1 MSKWTKIKKIIAPI
15 EDDLEEVTEK
25 PLYEIQEIP
34 DPKFRLK
41 IVKPLN
47 YFIREIDF
55 QDGETKS
62 CDELLPCPKTRRKY
76 IPAQPFHKTN
86 GNHISMSHSDLN
98 TEAKELSCTSMNHR
112 EGGWPEHI
120 KAELSEHT
128 NKFIRQTCKEDMFKW
143 TVSGLIKKTEN
154 VLRQNNTMNIEQIYF
169 EDVDDIGNA
178 QTLEVKTLAKFKD
191 HSKHKRP
198 VSSISWQNCENSQF
212 AISYCSS
219 EFLGMYNEQCSD
231 AYIFNMEHTI
241 SPLITLASP
250 DHLTMLDFND
260 KVPHLLAGGCYR
272 GQVCWWDERIG
283 REPTGVSDF
292 ETSHTDAVY
301 FVKWIG
307 KVGTEFFT
315 GSSDGLVKWWDIRN
329 FKDPVK
335 QYMLQTSSSAMSE
348 FPPGINCLSFEP
360 TIPSKFMVGTEQGGV
375 VSCRMQAKA
384 GTNDW
389 VLGEFDNC
397 HYGKVMAVDR
407 NPFYPKNFLT
417 IGDTTCKIWCEDLKT
432 SSIMWMKP
440 SAARLT
446 GGAWSPTKISV
457 FFTTRIDGYVEV
469 WDFLHNHKAPILP
482 IKVADA
488 ALNCIKVVLYHHHIL
503 IIFTRSTTLVG
514 RSVWGEVMEPLP

>member
-1 MSKWTKIKKIIAPI
+1 MSNWTKVKSIVAVKEDDPEEI
-15 EDDLEEVTEK
+15 EDK
-25 PLYEIQEIP
+25 PIYEIQEMS

-41 IVKPLN
+41 IIKPLN
-47 YFIREIDF
+47 YFIRPAEF

-62 CDELLPCPKTRRKY
+62 QDEMLPCPKTRKKY

-86 GNHISMSHSDLN
+86 GSHTRMSHSELN
-98 TEAKELSCTSMNHR
+98 TDAKEMSSTSMNHT
-112 EGGWPEHI
+112 EGGWPEHV
-120 KAELSEHT
+120 KSELSEHK

-143 TVSGLIKKTEN
+143 TVTGLIKKTEN
-154 VLRQNNTMNIEQIYF
+154 ILKQNNTMDIEQIYF
-169 EDVDDIGNA
+169 EDVDEETGNA

-191 HSKHKRP
+191 YSGNKRP
-198 VSSISWQNCENSQF
+198 VSCISWKNCKDPQF

-219 EFLGMYNEQCSD
+219 EFLGMYDEPCSD
-231 AYIFNMEHTI
+231 AYVFNLEHTS
-241 SPLITLASP
+241 SPLVTLSSP
-250 DHLTMLDFND
+250 DHLTVLDFNE
-260 KVPHLLAGGCYR
+260 KTPNLLAGGCYR
-272 GQVCWWDERIG
+272 GQVCWWDDRTGGYPE
-283 REPTGVSDF
+283 GVSEF
-292 ETSHTDAVY
+292 ETSHSDVVY

-307 KVGTEFFT
+307 KLGTEFFT
-315 GSSDGLVKWWDIRN
+315 GSSDGFVKWWDIRS
-329 FKDPVK
+329 FKEPVK
-335 QYMLQTSSSAMSE
+335 QYMLQTSSSANSE

-469 WDFLHNHKAPILP
+469 SDFLHNHKVPILP

-488 ALNCIKVVLYHHHIL
+488 ALNCIKVKQY
-503 IIFTRSTTLVG
+503 S
-514 RSVWGEVMEPLP
+514 